1 MIKMMD
7 KVSRLIRLVI
17 IQKDLNIKGKYTL
30 LFTNFT
36 NYKKLYEWSRIT
48 TTCFLTRNDEIAP
61 TIIV

>member
-30 LFTNFT
+30 LFTN
-36 NYKKLYEWSRIT
+36 YKKLYEWSRIT
-48 TTCFLTRNDEIAP
+48 TTCFLTWNDEIAP